1 MPKYVLDSGFDFDFS
16 LLAIS
21 SQENDYQLCIHL
33 NRLMGIELSRYAPI
47 ELKSKNMKAPL
58 SFSCFMFEE
67 DEDEENRYVLLA
79 NRSTNN
85 VSVAGKTTGL
95 SLFDDEAAQD
105 MKGFLIPELLQA
117 DYLLLL
123 QTDNHEHIAGEIAA
137 KLKKLNFVQ
146 SVERIDAEKLP
157 SKTNLII

>member
-1 MPKYVLDSGFDFDFS
+1 MPKYVLDSGFDYDFS

-21 SQENDYQLCIHL
+21 SQENDYQLCIHI
-33 NRLMGIELSRYAPI
+33 NRLLGIELSRFTPI
-47 ELKSKNMKAPL
+47 ELKSKTMKTPL
-58 SFSCFMFEE
+58 SFSCFMFED
-67 DEDEENRYVLLA
+67 DEDEENRYILLA

-95 SLFDDEAAQD
+95 SLFDDDSAQD

-123 QTDNHEHIAGEIAA
+123 QTDNHERTASDILN
-137 KLKKLNFVQ
+137 KLKKLNFVE
-146 SVERIDAEKLP
+146 SVQNINPEALP